1 MQSVADHV
9 AETPAPHGFTRK
21 STKRA
26 ASFEPGWLLRRR
38 VFWRFLFLDA
48 PFAPLD
54 PPLPAQNHEEEED
67 ALFEAPPW
75 IRVHTQVFVLPGNIC
90 P

>member
-1 MQSVADHV
+1 MQSVVDHV
-9 AETPAPHGFTRK
+9 AETPTPHRFTRK

-26 ASFEPGWLLRRR
+26 ASFEPGWLLR
-38 VFWRFLFLDA
+38 VFWRFLLRTVDA
-48 PFAPLD
+48 PIAPLD
-54 PPLPAQNHEEEED
+54 PPLPAQNHEEEG
-67 ALFEAPPW
+67 ALFEAAPW